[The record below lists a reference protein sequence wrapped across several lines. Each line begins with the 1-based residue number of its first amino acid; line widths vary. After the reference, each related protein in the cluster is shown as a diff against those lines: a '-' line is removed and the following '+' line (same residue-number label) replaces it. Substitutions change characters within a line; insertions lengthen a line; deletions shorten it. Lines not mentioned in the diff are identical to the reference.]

1 MVSVIVVAYNL
12 EDIVIPTLES
22 VARQTFSD
30 FELIVT
36 DDGSQDRTV
45 EVVTDWCKNNLDPNK
60 NPYKI
65 VSNPGHEKRGIA
77 GNYNRGLK
85 VASREWLKFIDG
97 DDLLADDCLENN
109 IKFVQEDP
117 SRKVVFSKMKTFENE
132 VNHEDHIPQEFPYR
146 RHYKFFDLSAKEQ
159 YKYFL
164 VDSFNA
170 APVTFLN
177 RELIIEVGGYDD
189 RFFIQD
195 LPLWLKLTSNG
206 HKIHFLPKV
215 TSYYRVNFG
224 VSSSKNY
231 IFSPIFYSSY
241 KDMHEIMIVPNV
253 PFYKLSFWNKY
264 YLFRL
269 KYSVAHKFFGNN
281 MTEKSRKLM
290 KALDFLSFSYS
301 LNVFKGKILK
311 LIRA

>member
-1 MVSVIVVAYNL
+1 MISVIVVAYNL
-12 EDIVIPTLES
+12 ENIIIPTLES
-22 VARQTFSD
+22 VARQSFSD
-30 FELIVT
+30 FELIIT
-36 DDGSQDRTV
+36 DDGSQDRTL
-45 EVVTDWCKNNLDPNK
+45 EVVSQWCEQNLDPKK

-85 VASREWLKFIDG
+85 VATREWVKFIDG

-109 IKFVQEDP
+109 MNFVLEDP
-117 SRKVVFSKMKTFENE
+117 ARKVVFSKMRSFEKE
-132 VNHEDHIPQEFPYR
+132 VDNEDHIPQEFPYQ
-146 RHYKFFDLSAKEQ
+146 RHYKFFNLSAKEQ

-177 RELIIEVGGYDD
+177 RELINELGGYDD

-206 HKIHFLPKV
+206 IKIHFLPKV
-215 TSYYRVNFG
+215 TAYYRVNFG
-224 VSSSKNY
+224 VSSSQSY

-253 PFYKLSFWNKY
+253 PIYKLSFWNKY
-264 YLFRL
+264 FLFRL
-269 KYSVAHKFFGNN
+269 KYRIAHKFFDNSMSEN
-281 MTEKSRKLM
+281 SKKLM
-290 KALDFLSFSYS
+290 KALDFLSVSHS

>member
-12 EDIVIPTLES
+12 ENIVVPTLES
-22 VARQTFSD
+22 VARQTFTD
-30 FELIVT
+30 FELIIA
-36 DDGSQDRTV
+36 DDGSQDKTV
-45 EVVTDWCKNNLDPNK
+45 EVVTEWCKNNLDPKK

-77 GNYNRGLK
+77 ANYNRGLK
-85 VASREWLKFIDG
+85 VATREWLKFIDG

-109 IKFVQEDP
+109 IRFVSEDP
-117 SRKVVFSKMKTFENE
+117 DRKVVFSKMRTFVNE
-132 VNHEDHIPQEFPYR
+132 VDNEDHIPQEFPYT
-146 RHYKFFDLSAKEQ
+146 RHHKFFNLSAKDQ

-164 VDSFNA
+164 VDSFNS

-177 RELIIEVGGYDD
+177 REVVNKVGGYDG

-206 HKIHFLPKV
+206 YKIHFLPKV
-215 TSYYRVNFG
+215 TAYYRVNFG
-224 VSSSKNY
+224 VSSSQDY
-231 IFSPIFYSSY
+231 LFSPIFYASY
-241 KDMHEIMIVPNV
+241 KDLHETMIVPNV

-264 YLFRL
+264 FVFRL
-269 KYSVAHKFFGNN
+269 KYGVAHRFFNN
-281 MTEKSRKLM
+281 NGTEKSRKIM
-290 KALDFLSFSYS
+290 KALDYLIFSYS

-311 LIRA
+311 VIRA